1 MGLFS
6 NNKKQCPLCGNPTPR
21 ILPLKI
27 EDMPICKECENKIDL
42 PSGAVNQMNLEQVK
56 QYMELYEQNEELRE
70 SFQEDYRFGF
80 GFFGGALILDV
91 AQRLFRLKDGTGAWV
106 FDSSNLK
113 SFRILE
119 DGKVLF
125 EGDKNALKWNQTD
138 VYDRAKAME
147 SAIIQFQMQM
157 KEYEW
162 RERMEEHRP
171 DKDENE
177 KKPYNPRP
185 TFDMPAPFN
194 NFNIE
199 LTLDHPY
206 WKSYRGKVGAPT
218 FDSTYPSTDGYL
230 TEYESKVDEMHALA
244 QNLMQILN
252 PSAPEIREGQ
262 GNTNGTGNGQ
272 TAASQIIPPMGGAD
286 EIKKFK
292 ELLDAGVITE
302 EEFAAK
308 KKQLLG
314 I

>member
-42 PSGAVNQMNLEQVK
+42 PNGAVNQMNLEQVK
-56 QYMELYEQNEELRE
+56 QYMELYDQNEELRE

-80 GFFGGALILDV
+80 GFFGGALVLDV

-106 FDSSNLK
+106 FDSNNLK

-162 RERMEEHRP
+162 RQRMEEHRV
-171 DKDENE
+171 DKDENDNN
-177 KKPYNPRP
+177 KPYNPRP

-230 TEYESKVDEMHALA
+230 TEYEGKVDEMHALA

-262 GNTNGTGNGQ
+262 GNTNGNGQ
-272 TAASQIIPPMGGAD
+272 TAASQIIPPVGGAD

>member
-1 MGLFS
+1 
-6 NNKKQCPLCGNPTPR
+6 
-21 ILPLKI
+21 
-27 EDMPICKECENKIDL
+27 MPICKECENKIDL
-42 PSGAVNQMNLEQVK
+42 PNGAVNQMNLEQVK
-56 QYMELYEQNEELRE
+56 QYMELYDQNEELRE

-80 GFFGGALILDV
+80 GFFGGALVLDV

-106 FDSSNLK
+106 FDSNNLK

-162 RERMEEHRP
+162 RQRMEEHRV
-171 DKDENE
+171 DKDENDNN
-177 KKPYNPRP
+177 KPYNPRP

-230 TEYESKVDEMHALA
+230 TEYEGKVDEMHALA

-262 GNTNGTGNGQ
+262 GNTNGNGQ
-272 TAASQIIPPMGGAD
+272 TAASQIIPPVGGAD